1 MGFENF
7 RLQVVL
13 RVLALLGNGFVLLWG
28 WLNTDWQVTLA
39 VSAVVLLLQAVELVY
54 CVERSNRM
62 LTSFLNSVAERDFS
76 TRFSGGGQGE
86 GFESMAAA
94 YNRIME
100 EMAFLNS
107 EREARNHL
115 LSALVEHVSV
125 ALLCLDASQ
134 HIVLMNEAAKRLFGC
149 PYLQNAHA
157 LGRVNAELPE
167 LVAQARD
174 GESGLVTLE
183 LGGRRRPLSM
193 FTTRFQL
200 QDEDYLLAS
209 FQDIGSEL
217 ETQEVESW
225 QQLIRVLTH
234 EIMNS
239 MTPIVSLSSVVHKA
253 LVSESNELRA
263 QLPDNQQRD
272 DLVRSLNAITQRSRG
287 LMHFV
292 QSYKSL
298 ASPPVPSFS
307 DIRVAGLLDRVV
319 TLLRADLEAQGISTA
334 LRCQPEH
341 LLLQADQQQL
351 EQVLINLLKNAC
363 EAIAGRE
370 NGHIVLA
377 ADRNTGG
384 DRVRITVE
392 DNGCGIAA
400 EHLQDIFVPFYTS
413 KKGGT
418 GVGLSICR
426 QLMLANRGT
435 ISCSS
440 TPGTGTVFTLSFPA
454 LGA

>member
-28 WLNTDWQVTLA
+28 YLNTDWQVTLV
-39 VSAVVLLLQAVELVY
+39 VSAVLLLLQSMELVHY
-54 CVERSNRM
+54 VERSNRQ
-62 LTSFLNSVAERDFS
+62 LTNFLTSVAERDFS
-76 TRFSGGGQGE
+76 TRFSAAGQGE
-86 GFESMAAA
+86 SFEAMASA
-94 YNRIME
+94 YNHIMA
-100 EMAFLNS
+100 EMAQLNS
-107 EREARNHL
+107 EREARNQL

-134 HIVLMNEAAKRLFGC
+134 RIILMNDAAKRLFAC
-149 PYLQNAHA
+149 PYVQNAHA
-157 LGRVNAELPE
+157 LARINAELPA
-167 LVAQARD
+167 LVAQSRD

-183 LGGRRRPLSM
+183 LAGRRRPLSM

-200 QDEDYLLAS
+200 LDQDYLLAS

-239 MTPIVSLSSVVHKA
+239 MTPIVSLSAVVHKA
-253 LVSESNELRA
+253 LVGEDNELK
-263 QLPDNQQRD
+263 QELPEARQRE

-292 QSYKSL
+292 QSYKNL
-298 ASPPVPSFS
+298 ASPPSPVFA
-307 DIRVAGLLDRVV
+307 DIRVAQLLDRVIA
-319 TLLRADLEAQGISTA
+319 LLRAELACQGID
-334 LRCQPEH
+334 LNMRCLPDDLMLH
-341 LLLQADQQQL
+341 ADQQQI

-363 EAIAGRE
+363 EALAGRE
-370 NGHIVLA
+370 DGRISITASRTREGHPMIS
-377 ADRNTGG
+377 
-384 DRVRITVE
+384 VE
-392 DNGCGIAA
+392 DNGIGIAR
-400 EHLQDIFVPFYTS
+400 EQLQDIFVPFYTS

-418 GVGLSICR
+418 GIGLSISR
-426 QLMLANRGT
+426 QLMLANGGT
-435 ISCSS
+435 IACTSI
-440 TPGTGTVFTLSFPA
+440 PGVATVFSLTFRKRLA
-454 LGA
+454 